1 MRIYSNPRFVC
12 FHIVP
17 SGAPENL
24 TVTETST
31 SSLVV
36 TWTAIPKEDRN
47 GVILGYVLTILDHL
61 TSQNETV
68 ILNGSNQFMYEKND
82 IKKYYSYLIT
92 ITGRTFVGVGS
103 EESSVEISNLG
114 KGE

>member
-1 MRIYSNPRFVC
+1 LFA
-12 FHIVP
+12 FIVP
-17 SGAPENL
+17 SGVPENL

-31 SSLVV
+31 SSVVV

-61 TSQNETV
+61 TSRNETV
-68 ILNGSNQFMYEKND
+68 ILIMNGSNQFMYEKND

-92 ITGRTFVGVGS
+92 IAGRTSVGVGS

>member
-1 MRIYSNPRFVC
+1 MFA
-12 FHIVP
+12 FIVP
-17 SGAPENL
+17 SGAPVNL

-36 TWTAIPKEDRN
+36 TWTPILKEDRN

-68 ILNGSNQFMYEKND
+68 ILNGSDQFMYGKND

-92 ITGRTFVGVGS
+92 IAGRTFVGVGS